1 MIKIIN
7 DDNLYFWVREIYLFG
22 YTKFLLSMPFLLK
35 NGEKMN
41 EVIGN
46 EKVKIESL
54 IYEIRGKQV
63 MLDSDIAKLFM
74 YETKNLNRQ
83 VNRNISRFPEEYCF
97 QLSSKEYENL
107 RCQNVTP
114 NNNLIHGGR
123 RYLPF
128 VFTDKGI
135 IMLATVL
142 KSDIA
147 VEMSIRII
155 NAFISMKKYI
165 SSSLIE
171 QKYINN
177 LVFKHDE
184 DIKILQESFDK
195 MILKEKN
202 NHIFFEGQIYDAYSK
217 IIDILNLAYS
227 NLIIIDNY
235 LDKSMLDIISNCKV
249 TVILITADKLNNI
262 DTAKYRKQYNNLHII
277 INKSFHDRF
286 IIINKTIL
294 YHLGSSLNSIGYK
307 CFAITKIDDKD
318 ILREILKK
326 LKLL

>member
-123 RYLPF
+123 RYLSF

-286 IIINKTIL
+286 IIIDKTIL